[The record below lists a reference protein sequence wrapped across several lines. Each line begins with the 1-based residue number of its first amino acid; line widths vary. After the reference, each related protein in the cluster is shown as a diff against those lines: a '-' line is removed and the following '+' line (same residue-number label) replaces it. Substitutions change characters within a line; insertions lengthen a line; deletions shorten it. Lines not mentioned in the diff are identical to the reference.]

1 MTICTG
7 INASDIPTV
16 DLKLL
21 AADLEKRIRKDMALR
36 EEILEELH
44 DRASR
49 DAVLSSRGGKIELH
63 TPDTES

>member
-21 AADLEKRIRKDMALR
+21 AADLEKRIRRDTALR
-36 EEILEELH
+36 DEILEELQ

-49 DAVLSSRGGKIELH
+49 AELLSSHDGKIKPH
-63 TPDTES
+63 TPKTE

>member
-21 AADLEKRIRKDMALR
+21 CGDLKKRIRKDTALL
-36 EEILEELH
+36 EEIEEELR
-44 DRASR
+44 DRGHS
-49 DAVLSSRGGKIELH
+49 DDEMTSLSGKMEPH
-63 TPDTES
+63 TPSTEY

>member
-21 AADLEKRIRKDMALR
+21 AADLRQRIRKDTMLLD
-36 EEILEELH
+36 EIEEELH
-44 DRASR
+44 DRARS
-49 DAVLSSRGGKIELH
+49 VVISSSLCSKIEPH
-63 TPDTES
+63 TPQTE